1 MTSDTTRPTD
11 DTQKIGVSMTP
22 GQSSDAANSSPNA
35 PGLPFCG
42 DFDIRIAADGTWF
55 HQGSPIGRK
64 PLVKLFSSVLRREED
79 GEYWLVTPVERGR
92 VIVDDAPFTA
102 VEFSVSGSGKAQS
115 LQFRTN
121 LDTWVELNSEH
132 PLRVSIDD
140 ETNEPRPYILVRDRL
155 EALVLRSVYYG
166 LAELAVEET
175 MEEGT
180 RFGLW
185 SNGSFFPLDGV
196 A

>member
-11 DTQKIGVSMTP
+11 DTQKIGVSMSP
-22 GQSSDAANSSPNA
+22 GQSPDVSN
-35 PGLPFCG
+35 LPEGMPSLPYCG
-42 DFDIRIAADGTWF
+42 DFDIRIARDGTWF
-55 HQGSPIGRK
+55 HEGSPIGRK
-64 PLVKLFSSVLRREED
+64 PLVKLFSSVLRREDD

-102 VEFSVSGSGKAQS
+102 VEFSVSGTGKAQS

-121 LDTWVELNSEH
+121 LDAWVALDSDH

-140 ETNEPRPYILVRDRL
+140 ETNEPRPYVLVRDRL
-155 EALVLRSVYYG
+155 EALILRSVYYG
-166 LAELAVEET
+166 LAELAIEEP
-175 MEEGT
+175 MDEGK

-185 SNGSFFPLDGV
+185 SNGSFFPLDG
-196 A
+196 AA

>member
-1 MTSDTTRPTD
+1 MAH
-11 DTQKIGVSMTP
+11 
-22 GQSSDAANSSPNA
+22 GQSSDASNSSSNP
-35 PGLPFCG
+35 PSLPFCG
-42 DFDIRIAADGTWF
+42 DFDIRIASDGTWF
-55 HQGSPIGRK
+55 HEGSPIGRK

-102 VEFSVSGSGKAQS
+102 VEFSVSGAGKQQS

-121 LDTWVELNSEH
+121 LDAWVALDAEH
-132 PLRVSIDD
+132 PLRVEIDS
-140 ETNEPRPYILVRDRL
+140 ETNEPRPYVLVRDRL
-155 EALVLRSVYYG
+155 EALILRSVYYG
-166 LAELAVEET
+166 LAELAVEEPA
-175 MEEGT
+175 EDGT

-185 SNGSFFPLDGV
+185 SNGSFFPLDGS